1 MAAQSQYA
9 ELARQLSAI
18 GAVKRG
24 LARMLPAECPSGTAA
39 VLTLLERHGEMRMSR
54 LAELLAVDMSVTSRH
69 VAHAAERGWIERHPD
84 PGDKRS
90 RILRL
95 TPGGLDMLDQLAR
108 RTTDMFARSLK
119 DWSDD
124 EVGQLIV
131 MLARL
136 RESFGDC
143 RARHHDDPY
152 SRTPARHDV
161 RQGTQW
167 LRPHRPVCGAATP
180 SAEGTPAT
188 ARR

>member
-1 MAAQSQYA
+1 MAAHSQYA

-24 LARMLPAECPSGTAA
+24 IARILPFECPSGTAT
-39 VLTLLERHGEMRMSR
+39 VLSLLDRHGGMRMSR

-69 VAHAAERGWIERHPD
+69 VAHAAERGWIERSPD

-95 TPGGLDMLDQLAR
+95 TPAGLDMLDQLAR
-108 RTTDMFARSLK
+108 RTTDMFARHLE

-124 EVGQLIV
+124 EVGQLIA
-131 MLARL
+131 MLTRL

-143 RARHHDDPY
+143 RAHAPR
-152 SRTPARHDV
+152 RPA
-161 RQGTQW
+161 
-167 LRPHRPVCGAATP
+167 
-180 SAEGTPAT
+180 
-188 ARR
+188 

>member
-1 MAAQSQYA
+1 MAAHSQYA

-24 LARMLPAECPSGTAA
+24 IARILPFECPSGTAA
-39 VLTLLERHGEMRMSR
+39 VLSLLDRHGGMRMSR

-69 VAHAAERGWIERHPD
+69 VAHAAERGWIERSPD

-95 TPGGLDMLDQLAR
+95 TPAGLGMLDQLAR
-108 RTTDMFARSLK
+108 RTTDMFARHLE

-124 EVGQLIV
+124 EVGQLIA
-131 MLARL
+131 MLTRL

-143 RARHHDDPY
+143 RAHAPR
-152 SRTPARHDV
+152 RPA
-161 RQGTQW
+161 
-167 LRPHRPVCGAATP
+167 
-180 SAEGTPAT
+180 
-188 ARR
+188 

>member
-1 MAAQSQYA
+1 MAAHSQYA

-39 VLTLLERHGEMRMSR
+39 VLTLLDRHGEMRLSR

-69 VAHAAERGWIERHPD
+69 VGHAAERGWIERSPD

-95 TPGGLDMLDQLAR
+95 TPAGLDMLEELAR
-108 RTTDMFARSLK
+108 RTTDMFARHLE

-124 EVGQLIV
+124 DVGQLVV

-136 RESFGDC
+136 RDSFGDC
-143 RARHHDDPY
+143 RALRHEDAADPY
-152 SRTPARHDV
+152 SRTPA
-161 RQGTQW
+161 
-167 LRPHRPVCGAATP
+167 
-180 SAEGTPAT
+180 
-188 ARR
+188 